1 MSSTSTSNTG
11 SSSSDSSSSTG
22 TLGNGTIAI
31 IVMIGI
37 SFVICVLSR
46 GTTSPLLISFL
57 GALLPV
63 ITFIVLY
70 AYPKETTVTDKS
82 QDPRICCDT
91 YQVWRI
97 IYLVVMIL
105 TAVICFLWRIGLDV
119 LNSHYARKAPSAF
132 QQKKQEEY
140 QQQKQLL
147 KLVKEQ
153 GDDDQQ
159 QLLGNNVQ
167 QENDFSKNAGPDFVD
182 MSQTKS
188 RFGATGNQKKML

>member
-1 MSSTSTSNTG
+1 MPQCTLLNIGT
-11 SSSSDSSSSTG
+11 SSSSSNAP
-22 TLGNGTIAI
+22 LGNGTIAV

-63 ITFIVLY
+63 ITFIILY
-70 AYPKETTVTDKS
+70 AYPKETTVTDKN
-82 QDPRICCDT
+82 QDPRICCDS
-91 YQVWRI
+91 YQIVRI
-97 IYLVVMIL
+97 VYLVILIL
-105 TAVICFLWRIGLDV
+105 TVIACLLWRLGLDV

-159 QLLGNNVQ
+159 QLLGNNLQ
-167 QENDFSKNAGPDFVD
+167 QDNDFSKNAGPDFVD

>member
-1 MSSTSTSNTG
+1 MSSTSTSNTDT
-11 SSSSDSSSSTG
+11 SSSSSSAS
-22 TLGNGTIAI
+22 LGSGTIAI

-63 ITFIVLY
+63 ITFIILY

-91 YQVWRI
+91 HQVWRI
-97 IYLVVMIL
+97 IYLVVLIL
-105 TAVICFLWRIGLDV
+105 TAILCFLWRIGLDV

-159 QLLGNNVQ
+159 QLLGNNIQ

-182 MSQTKS
+182 MSQSKS